1 MPPAKTALPKLS
13 LAAERV
19 GQKVTSQLLVSVSA
33 AFLLMTGPAW
43 ANDTPDVTYGLWGN
57 PGLIDMPTAQMAPDG
72 TFSVG
77 ASYFKNTQHYNFN
90 FQALPWLEASFRYSG
105 IAHLDPSYPVYWDR
119 SLAIKVRLVRE
130 SNLLPDISIG
140 VNDVVGTGVYSSEY
154 IAVTKSLGSITA
166 TAGLGWGRLSNNAVS
181 KNPLAEIKNSF
192 ATRPTLT
199 NWGQSN
205 LNIFFHGPSVGAF
218 GGLTWNTPIRDLIVK
233 TEYSSDQYRLESSGT
248 LGASN
253 GFKPKNQFNYGA
265 EYKLTDSTSI
275 GLSWLYGKTLALNL
289 NLAANVSQNP
299 YPERLGEQP
308 PTPELRT
315 PDGQQD
321 ALNLMMDTRKN
332 GHYYEA
338 VRLTSKTNNDLIDDI
353 WVKNKNIKDISLRGK
368 TIIVSVDAADFQ
380 KMCDIVGKYSS
391 ATSLKIDAI
400 QVSDGERKKNCP
412 VNVPVK
418 NNQQSDPIFLNAS
431 FNAAAMPDIN
441 YVTIDATSQS
451 GRNSA
456 SAIEKTKAGA
466 QRQGLIIQA
475 AEIKGATATIYYSN
489 VRYFSED
496 DAVNRLTRV
505 LMNAMPPEV
514 EQFRLIATLGGL
526 PQKEFDVL
534 RSQVERGIV
543 QENTVNLAKHVQLL
557 PAPLNNP
564 VLTKSEAGTYPRH
577 SWYFFPAFRQEFF
590 DPDRPLG
597 LQFVVGA
604 AGTVE
609 LMPGLSLEAVV
620 EATLYGNFNTLRPA
634 GSDLPHVRTD
644 FLEYYSKGGNGIG
657 ALTANYRYRITPEIT
672 AIVRAGYLESMYAG
686 AGGEVLWRPLGER
699 WAIGADLYE
708 VQKRGFDR
716 LFDLQNY
723 RIMTGHVSLYYASPW
738 YQINAALRVG
748 RYLAGDRG
756 YTLELTRR
764 FSTGVEIG
772 AFFTK
777 TNVTAEQFGEG
788 SFDKGF
794 ILRFPIGYI
803 LPVNTQAEVGMDIR
817 PVQRDGG
824 QRLWGD
830 AILYGHSRRTSNA
843 EFTNVVMN

>member
-1 MPPAKTALPKLS
+1 
-13 LAAERV
+13 
-19 GQKVTSQLLVSVSA
+19 
-33 AFLLMTGPAW
+33 
-43 ANDTPDVTYGLWGN
+43 
-57 PGLIDMPTAQMAPDG
+57 
-72 TFSVG
+72 
-77 ASYFKNTQHYNFN
+77 
-90 FQALPWLEASFRYSG
+90 
-105 IAHLDPSYPVYWDR
+105 
-119 SLAIKVRLVRE
+119 
-130 SNLLPDISIG
+130 
-140 VNDVVGTGVYSSEY
+140 
-154 IAVTKSLGSITA
+154 
-166 TAGLGWGRLSNNAVS
+166 
-181 KNPLAEIKNSF
+181 
-192 ATRPTLT
+192 
-199 NWGQSN
+199 
-205 LNIFFHGPSVGAF
+205 
-218 GGLTWNTPIRDLIVK
+218 
-233 TEYSSDQYRLESSGT
+233 
-248 LGASN
+248 
-253 GFKPKNQFNYGA
+253 
-265 EYKLTDSTSI
+265 
-275 GLSWLYGKTLALNL
+275 
-289 NLAANVSQNP
+289 
-299 YPERLGEQP
+299 
-308 PTPELRT
+308 LRT
-315 PDGQQD
+315 PDEQQD
-321 ALNLMMDTRKN
+321 ALNLMIDTRKN

-338 VRLTSKTNNDLIDDI
+338 VRLTSKTNNDLIDTI
-353 WVKNKNIKDISLRGK
+353 WAKNNNIKNISLRGR
-368 TIIVSVDAADFQ
+368 TVIINVDATDFQ
-380 KMCDIVGKYSS
+380 KTCDIVGKYSS

-400 QVSDGERKKNCP
+400 QVSDGERTKNCP

-418 NNQQSDPIFLNAS
+418 NTQQSEPVFLNTS
-431 FNAAAMPDIN
+431 FNTAAMPDIN
-441 YVTIDATSQS
+441 YLTIDATSQS

-456 SAIEKTKAGA
+456 TAIEKTKAGA

-489 VRYFSED
+489 VRYFSEA

-534 RSQVERGIV
+534 RSQVERGII
-543 QENTVNLAKHVQLL
+543 QEDTLNIANYVQLL

-590 DPDRPLG
+590 DPHRPLG
-597 LQFVVGA
+597 LQFLVGA

-620 EATLYGNFNTLRPA
+620 EASLYGNFNTLRT
-634 GSDLPHVRTD
+634 SSSTMPHVRTD

-686 AGGEVLWRPLGER
+686 AGGEILWRPLGER

>member
-1 MPPAKTALPKLS
+1 
-13 LAAERV
+13 
-19 GQKVTSQLLVSVSA
+19 
-33 AFLLMTGPAW
+33 
-43 ANDTPDVTYGLWGN
+43 
-57 PGLIDMPTAQMAPDG
+57 
-72 TFSVG
+72 
-77 ASYFKNTQHYNFN
+77 
-90 FQALPWLEASFRYSG
+90 
-105 IAHLDPSYPVYWDR
+105 
-119 SLAIKVRLVRE
+119 
-130 SNLLPDISIG
+130 
-140 VNDVVGTGVYSSEY
+140 
-154 IAVTKSLGSITA
+154 
-166 TAGLGWGRLSNNAVS
+166 
-181 KNPLAEIKNSF
+181 
-192 ATRPTLT
+192 
-199 NWGQSN
+199 
-205 LNIFFHGPSVGAF
+205 
-218 GGLTWNTPIRDLIVK
+218 
-233 TEYSSDQYRLESSGT
+233 
-248 LGASN
+248 
-253 GFKPKNQFNYGA
+253 
-265 EYKLTDSTSI
+265 
-275 GLSWLYGKTLALNL
+275 
-289 NLAANVSQNP
+289 
-299 YPERLGEQP
+299 
-308 PTPELRT
+308 LRT
-315 PDGQQD
+315 PDEQQD
-321 ALNLMMDTRKN
+321 ALNLMIDTRKN

-338 VRLTSKTNNDLIDDI
+338 VRLTSKTNNDLIDTI
-353 WVKNKNIKDISLRGK
+353 WAKNKNIKDISLRGR
-368 TIIVSVDAADFQ
+368 TVVINVNATDFQ
-380 KMCDIVGKYSS
+380 KTCDIVGKYSS

-400 QVSDGERKKNCP
+400 QVSDGERTKNCP

-418 NNQQSDPIFLNAS
+418 NTQQGEPVFHNAS
-431 FNAAAMPDIN
+431 FNTAAMPDIN

-475 AEIKGATATIYYSN
+475 AEIKGAAATIYYSN
-489 VRYFSED
+489 VRYFSEA

-534 RSQVERGIV
+534 RSQVERSIV

-557 PAPLNNP
+557 PAPLSNP

-597 LQFVVGA
+597 LQFLVGA

-634 GSDLPHVRTD
+634 SSAMPHVRTD
-644 FLEYYSKGGNGIG
+644 FLEYYSKGRNGIG

-843 EFTNVVMN
+843 EFTNVIMN

>member
-1 MPPAKTALPKLS
+1 M
-13 LAAERV
+13 
-19 GQKVTSQLLVSVSA
+19 
-33 AFLLMTGPAW
+33 
-43 ANDTPDVTYGLWGN
+43 
-57 PGLIDMPTAQMAPDG
+57 
-72 TFSVG
+72 
-77 ASYFKNTQHYNFN
+77 
-90 FQALPWLEASFRYSG
+90 
-105 IAHLDPSYPVYWDR
+105 
-119 SLAIKVRLVRE
+119 
-130 SNLLPDISIG
+130 
-140 VNDVVGTGVYSSEY
+140 
-154 IAVTKSLGSITA
+154 
-166 TAGLGWGRLSNNAVS
+166 
-181 KNPLAEIKNSF
+181 
-192 ATRPTLT
+192 
-199 NWGQSN
+199 
-205 LNIFFHGPSVGAF
+205 
-218 GGLTWNTPIRDLIVK
+218 
-233 TEYSSDQYRLESSGT
+233 
-248 LGASN
+248 
-253 GFKPKNQFNYGA
+253 
-265 EYKLTDSTSI
+265 
-275 GLSWLYGKTLALNL
+275 
-289 NLAANVSQNP
+289 
-299 YPERLGEQP
+299 GEQP

-338 VRLTSKTNNDLIDDI
+338 VRLTSKTNNDLIDAI
-353 WVKNKNIKDISLRGK
+353 WVKNRNIKDISLRGR
-368 TIIVSVDAADFQ
+368 TVIINVDATDFQ
-380 KMCDIVGKYSS
+380 KTCDIDGKYFS

-400 QVSDGERKKNCP
+400 QVSDGERTKNCP

-418 NNQQSDPIFLNAS
+418 NTQQSEPIFLNAS
-431 FNAAAMPDIN
+431 FNTAAMPDIN

-475 AEIKGATATIYYSN
+475 AEINGATATIYYSN
-489 VRYFSED
+489 VRYFSEA

-526 PQKEFDVL
+526 PQKEFVVL
-534 RSQVERGIV
+534 RSQVERGII
-543 QENTVNLAKHVQLL
+543 QEDTLNIANYVQLL

-564 VLTKSEAGTYPRH
+564 VLTKSEVGTYPRH

-597 LQFVVGA
+597 LQFLVGA

-634 GSDLPHVRTD
+634 SSAMPHVRTD
-644 FLEYYSKGGNGIG
+644 FLEYYSKGRHGIG

-686 AGGEVLWRPLGER
+686 VGGEVLWRPLGER

>member
-33 AFLLMTGPAW
+33 AILLVTGPVW
-43 ANDTPDVTYGLWGN
+43 ANDTPDVTYGLWGS
-57 PGLIDMPTAQMAPDG
+57 PGLIDMPTARMAPDG

-77 ASYFKNTQHYNFN
+77 ASFFKNTQHYNFD
-90 FQALPWLEASFRYSG
+90 FQALPWLNANFKYSG
-105 IAHLDPSYPVYWDR
+105 ITHYDSYFPVYWDR
-119 SLAIKVRLVRE
+119 SLGLTARLLKETKTLPSIAIGLRDL
-130 SNLLPDISIG
+130 
-140 VNDVVGTGVYSSEY
+140 VGTGVYSAEY
-154 IAVTKSLGSITA
+154 AVASKNYDPIDFNLGM
-166 TAGLGWGRLSNNAVS
+166 GWGRLASANS
-181 KNPLAEIKNSF
+181 FRNPLSYISDKFDKAKN
-192 ATRPTLT
+192 TVTGV
-199 NWGQSN
+199 GQ
-205 LNIFFHGPSVGAF
+205 FTYGTYFKGPVGVF
-218 GGLTWNTPIRDLIVK
+218 GGITYKTPIKGLMIK
-233 TEYSSDQYRLESSGT
+233 AEYSSDNYSHERNQPG
-248 LGASN
+248 
-253 GFKPKNQFNYGA
+253 GFSAKSQFNYSLD
-265 EYKLTDSTSI
+265 YKLTGGTEI
-275 GLSWLYGKTLALNL
+275 GISWLYGNSLGLNF
-289 NLAANVSQNP
+289 NLATNTKGDT
-299 YPERLGEQP
+299 YPVRLGEQP
-308 PTPELRT
+308 IIPQLRT
-315 PDGQQD
+315 PDEQQD
-321 ALNLMMDTRKN
+321 ALNLMLDGHKN
-332 GHYYEA
+332 AKYNEA
-338 VRLTSKTNNDLIDDI
+338 QYLKSKTNEEFIDTI
-353 WVKNKNIKDISLRGK
+353 WMNNNKIEDISLRGK
-368 TIIVSVDAADFQ
+368 SLILTADAVYFQ
-380 KMCDIVGKYSS
+380 KICDVVNKSISMDNLSINEV
-391 ATSLKIDAI
+391 
-400 QVSDGERKKNCP
+400 QVSDGALTRSCATSSHMKN
-412 VNVPVK
+412 VQVGE
-418 NNQQSDPIFLNAS
+418 PIFLNAA
-431 FNAAAMPDIN
+431 FETEAALEVN
-441 YVTIDATSQS
+441 YVTIDASALR
-451 GRNSA
+451 GKNSA

-466 QRQGLIIQA
+466 QSQGLIIQA
-475 AEIKGATATIYYSN
+475 AAIKGATATIYYSN
-489 VRYFSED
+489 VRYFSEA
-496 DAVNRLTRV
+496 DAVNRLTRI

-543 QENTVNLAKHVQLL
+543 QEDTVNLAKDVQLL

-597 LQFVVGA
+597 LQFLVGA

-634 GSDLPHVRTD
+634 GSAMPHVRTD

-723 RIMTGHVSLYYASPW
+723 RIMTGHISLYYASPW

-843 EFTNVVMN
+843 EFTNAIMN